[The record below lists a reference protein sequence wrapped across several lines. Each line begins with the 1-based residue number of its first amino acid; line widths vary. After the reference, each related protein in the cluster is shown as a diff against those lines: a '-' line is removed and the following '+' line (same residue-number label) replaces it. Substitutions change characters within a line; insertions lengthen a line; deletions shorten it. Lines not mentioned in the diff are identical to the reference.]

1 MQSYLRGVVYAVL
14 AGVCLS
20 GAGLVVRQI
29 EAADA
34 WQVLFYRSLSF
45 FFTVVVFIAVR
56 NRGTVIPSFR
66 ALRPVDYLAS
76 VALAAGFIFYVLS
89 LFNTLVANTVL
100 MLSTGPFMTA
110 VLGLLVLR
118 ERVHKRTWAAMA
130 VAIAGVLVMVS
141 GSLGVD
147 DIKGYVYAFL
157 AVLSFS
163 VMVVVLRAAGQRDV
177 IAATALA
184 GLLAALFCV
193 PFVQSYSISGWDI
206 LLSCFMGSAQI
217 GLGFILITLASRSVP
232 AAQVPLLALSETAL
246 APIWVWWFV
255 NEVPHA
261 LTLLGGCIILLAVIY
276 QGMAVELRGG
286 NHNAT

>member
-1 MQSYLRGVVYAVL
+1 MQSYFRGVFYAVL

-20 GAGLVVRQI
+20 GAGLMVRQI
-29 EAADA
+29 ESADA

-45 FFTVVVFIAVR
+45 FTTVVIFIAVR
-56 NRGTVIPSFR
+56 NRGKVLSAFQ
-66 ALRPVDYLAS
+66 ALQPVDYLAS
-76 VALAAGFIFYVLS
+76 VALAFGFIFYVLS

-100 MLSTGPFMTA
+100 MLSTGPFMSA
-110 VLGLLVLR
+110 VLGWLVLR
-118 ERVHKRTWAAMA
+118 EHVHKRTWVVMAAAM
-130 VAIAGVLVMVS
+130 AGVLVMVS
-141 GSLGVD
+141 SSLGVN
-147 DIKGYVYAFL
+147 DIRGYVYAFL
-157 AVLSFS
+157 AALSFS
-163 VMVVVLRAAGQRDV
+163 VMVVILRAAGQRDV

-184 GLLAALFCV
+184 GLFAAVFCT
-193 PFVQSYSISGWDI
+193 PFMQSYSVSGRDL

-217 GLGFILITLASRSVP
+217 GFGFILITHASRSVP

-261 LTLLGGCIILLAVIY
+261 LTLLGGGIILLAVIY

-286 NHNAT
+286 KHNTV